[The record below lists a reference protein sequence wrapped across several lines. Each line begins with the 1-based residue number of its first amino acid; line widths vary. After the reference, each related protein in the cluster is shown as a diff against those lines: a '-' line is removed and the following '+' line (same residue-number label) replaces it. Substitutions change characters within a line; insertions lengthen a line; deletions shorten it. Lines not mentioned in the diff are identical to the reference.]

1 MLEVYNLEGKV
12 VEKVELD
19 PSLFD
24 GKVNEALLWEA
35 VKMYEANLR
44 QLRTLLDAQA
54 RLLTVAEQTAAE
66 TRVEL
71 ERLAEAL
78 CPKLVDNL
86 RKGDPLG
93 LSQVPARALADA
105 VLRDVQARLAR
116 LSAGEVAGRSVGRLY
131 EEATQQV
138 ARLEQELATTRQ
150 ELATKQAALEQAELR
165 VAVLQQALEDSQRRL
180 GHAQGQPPSEP
191 LPGIPSAGEQQPEP
205 GEGEWLPEWVR
216 EWQRKKT
223 YERDVV
229 LLQVLAETGVARRK
243 RAAELFAARLGLE
256 RSGGGISRAFQR
268 LTRLGV
274 AEVIEVRTE
283 TSGRSTHLLRL
294 TERGRDA
301 YRLLFHADPAP
312 SQTTELLKRHKS
324 PEHALLNL
332 EAADLL
338 REAGYKVDVFPGQI
352 ELPGGRLFAPDL
364 AASRGGRT
372 IFVEVERATRKAPDE
387 RGRKWDNYYDATGGQ
402 FYVVV
407 ADRSALDVIKSE
419 ILFWAGRRPLVLW
432 MTSVSEARGRK
443 LQRARSDWGY

>member
-1 MLEVYNLEGKV
+1 MDAE
-12 VEKVELD
+12 
-19 PSLFD
+19 SL
-24 GKVNEALLWEA
+24 EA
-35 VKMYEANLR
+35 VKQAYEANLR

-131 EEATQQV
+131 EEATRQV

-180 GHAQGQPPSEP
+180 GQRQVSPATPAPAAQGQPPSEP

-256 RSGGGISRAFQR
+256 PSGGGISRAFQR

-338 REAGYKVDVFPGQI
+338 REAGYEVDVFPGQI

-402 FYVVV
+402 FYIVV

-443 LQRARSDWGY
+443 GDAVWLFKRGKPK